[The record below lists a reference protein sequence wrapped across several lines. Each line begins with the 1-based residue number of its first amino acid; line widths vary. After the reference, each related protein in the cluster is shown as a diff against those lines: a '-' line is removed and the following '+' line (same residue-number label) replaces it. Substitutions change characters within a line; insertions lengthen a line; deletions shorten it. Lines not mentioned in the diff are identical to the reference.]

1 MHICIRVYIH
11 RDLCKNSYK
20 EKCFINS
27 STVYTNLPNTLK
39 CFLKIFLND
48 EMIRA

>member
-1 MHICIRVYIH
+1 MHIRIRLYIH
-11 RDLCKNSYK
+11 RDLCKNNYK

-27 STVYTNLPNTLK
+27 STAYTNLLNTLK
-39 CFLKIFLND
+39 CFLKTFFNE